1 METAKEKRKIGY
13 IRRGIAVLD
22 SVISHVLLFGASLVF
37 LLGFYALWDSNQV
50 QLEASSS
57 QYQSYK
63 PTSDTTD
70 ELASFSGFQKLQKIN
85 PDVLGWLN
93 IYGTNIDYPLVQT
106 TDNDTYLN
114 KNAKKEDSVTGALF
128 LDYRSSPN
136 FDDFNT
142 IIHGHHMDNGL
153 MFGDI
158 DKFVK
163 KAYFKKHRYGTIYYN
178 GEEKGIEIVAI
189 LEADA
194 YDSTIYQPGIYGEE
208 NRLAYVDNLLSKS
221 LHKRNITLTA
231 NDQLVLMSTCFLD
244 VANGRYLLVAR
255 ITDDVHPNPFDKSNN
270 TPFPYNLFDDS
281 LLGKWLK
288 KIPLLVWYLI
298 IAVLVILLI
307 VLAIILY
314 KHLKR
319 YYEKR
324 KRLKKA

>member
-70 ELASFSGFQKLQKIN
+70 ELTTFSGFQKLQKIN

-142 IIHGHHMDNGL
+142 IIHGHHMENGV

-163 KAYFKKHRYGTIYYN
+163 KPTSKNIATAR
-178 GEEKGIEIVAI
+178 
-189 LEADA
+189 
-194 YDSTIYQPGIYGEE
+194 STI
-208 NRLAYVDNLLSKS
+208 
-221 LHKRNITLTA
+221 
-231 NDQLVLMSTCFLD
+231 M
-244 VANGRYLLVAR
+244 AR
-255 ITDDVHPNPFDKSNN
+255 
-270 TPFPYNLFDDS
+270 
-281 LLGKWLK
+281 
-288 KIPLLVWYLI
+288 
-298 IAVLVILLI
+298 
-307 VLAIILY
+307 
-314 KHLKR
+314 KR
-319 YYEKR
+319 YR
-324 KRLKKA
+324 DSSHPRGRRL